1 MGARLFDKYTYL
13 HFGAGIVIYYWGV
26 SLMWWL
32 LLHTLFELFENTPQ
46 GVHFIDNYLKIWPG
60 GKLKPDTF
68 TNSLGDTIGAIL
80 GWLSAHYVNLI

>member
-13 HFGAGIVIYYWGV
+13 HFGTGIVIYYWGV

-32 LLHTLFELFENTPQ
+32 LLHTLFELVENTPQ